1 MNKKKLMIII
11 AAAVVVLAG
20 GGGAAYYFLAADSA
34 QAAAEAPAKPS
45 IGLIEMETF
54 LTNINDPRS
63 KHHARL
69 QLRVA
74 VSPAE
79 TAEKIKTDPL
89 LMARMRDHV
98 LTLLTSKTFDE
109 LSQSDGKEAF
119 RKEIAERLAPLVE
132 SGKVQEVL
140 FSDFVVQ

>member
-1 MNKKKLMIII
+1 MNKKMMIII

-20 GGGAAYYFLAADSA
+20 GGGAAYYFFLADP
-34 QAAAEAPAKPS
+34 AEASEAPPKPS

-54 LTNINDPRS
+54 LTNINDTRG

-69 QLRVA
+69 QLMVA
-74 VSPAE
+74 VSPE
-79 TAEKIKTDPL
+79 TAAEEIKADPV

-98 LTLLTSKTFDE
+98 LTLLTSKTYDE
-109 LSQSDGKEAF
+109 LSQSDGKETF

-132 SGKVQEVL
+132 AGSVEEVL

>member
-1 MNKKKLMIII
+1 
-11 AAAVVVLAG
+11 
-20 GGGAAYYFLAADSA
+20 
-34 QAAAEAPAKPS
+34 
-45 IGLIEMETF
+45 METF
-54 LTNINDPRS
+54 LTNINDPRG

-74 VSPAE
+74 IAPA
-79 TAEKIKTDPL
+79 TAAEEVKADPL

-109 LSQSDGKEAF
+109 LSQSEGKETF
-119 RKEIAERLAPLVE
+119 RKEIADRLAPLVE
-132 SGKVQEVL
+132 SGTVKEVL